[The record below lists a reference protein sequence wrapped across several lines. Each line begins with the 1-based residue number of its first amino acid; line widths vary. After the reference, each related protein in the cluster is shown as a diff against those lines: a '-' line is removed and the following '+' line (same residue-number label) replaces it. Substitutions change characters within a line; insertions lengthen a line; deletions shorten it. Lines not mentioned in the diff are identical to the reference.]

1 MNRTLLPRWLPGVRW
16 LGLLLLLLCAPVA
29 ARAQARPVV
38 TRDVLF
44 EWDAEAKLL
53 YISTSFRDV
62 IDPELQA
69 KLSRGLPTTIVLT
82 AAIYRSGTSA
92 ATPLSTTA
100 HTCKVTW
107 HVWEEAYRVEIT
119 RPGGSQVRWTTTVEG
134 VLRRCAEVRR
144 LVAGTAQQIPYGA
157 QLSCSAKVQV
167 NPLSPEVMQKLKLWV
182 LRPSG
187 TATAAPS
194 DALFSTFTGL
204 FLQRVGEAEREL
216 KFNSRPLVPTVVRP
230 STEQK

>member
-1 MNRTLLPRWLPGVRW
+1 MTKPAWFRWLRRVLVPTVF
-16 LGLLLLLLCAPVA
+16 LLLTFPAV
-29 ARAQARPVV
+29 ARAQAKAVQ
-38 TRDVLF
+38 TRDALF

-53 YISTSFRDV
+53 YLSLGFRDV

-82 AAIYRSGTSA
+82 AAIYRAAGGSA
-92 ATPLSTTA
+92 QPLSTTA
-100 HTCKVTW
+100 HTCRVTW

-144 LVAGTAQQIPYGA
+144 LIAGTAQQIPVNTA
-157 QLSCSAKVQV
+157 LFCAAKVQV
-167 NPLSPEVMQKLKLWV
+167 NPLSPEVLQKLKLWV

-187 TATAAPS
+187 TGTAAPS

-216 KFNSRPLVPTVVRP
+216 KFNSRPLLPTVVRP